1 MDLRMPGIDGYQV
14 TQKIRELPEGE
25 AVKIIMISASAF
37 DSNRQESLD
46 AGSDDFIAKPFREA
60 ALLSLLQRHLNLRWI
75 YDEQETLTTR
85 EAAQAPVDSESGSL
99 VPPPAQDLVALLDL
113 AKRGNINAILQ
124 YTDKLQQMD
133 ANFTPFAQQLRQLA
147 KSFKIREIQ
156 AFVGQF

>member
-1 MDLRMPGIDGYQV
+1 
-14 TQKIRELPEGE
+14 
-25 AVKIIMISASAF
+25 MISASAF